1 MCEFYIYLIEMDSRL
16 AQEHL
21 SILASKANHSIANL
35 PQSLDIATNLSND
48 ALLLPLF
55 GTRSIPWR
63 ISLGILSPDPNT
75 WPDQLQHIKDT
86 YSKLLSQY

>member
-1 MCEFYIYLIEMDSRL
+1 MDSRL

-21 SILASKANHSIANL
+21 CILESKANHSIANL
-35 PQSLDIATNLSND
+35 PQSLDIAINLSND

-63 ISLGILSPDPNT
+63 ISLGILTPDPYT
-75 WPDQLQHIKDT
+75 WPDQLKRHHDT
-86 YSKLLSQY
+86 YSKLLCEY